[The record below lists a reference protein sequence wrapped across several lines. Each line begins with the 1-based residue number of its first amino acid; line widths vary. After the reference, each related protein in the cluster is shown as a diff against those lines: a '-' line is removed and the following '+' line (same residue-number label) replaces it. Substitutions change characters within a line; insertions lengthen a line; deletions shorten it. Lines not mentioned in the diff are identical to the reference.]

1 MSAAGVPT
9 KAGRARLAVVCLVAV
24 LLTGCGESPPGQGA
38 DTEPTGDPSSESPSQ
53 SQEAEPA
60 DGPKVENAHASYR
73 VPRGYKVD
81 EELAGTI
88 PANESGPGSSA
99 ITLAEVSAFGS
110 TDLGQVA
117 EVVARNVAQDRRPKR
132 LRNTTLD
139 GVPVFRVEGRLDETI
154 WFAAYGAIRDD
165 TVVYVRFDMDT
176 PPAKSQQ
183 VVESVLDTWHW
194 K

>member
-9 KAGRARLAVVCLVAV
+9 KAGRAHLAVACLVAV

-38 DTEPTGDPSSESPSQ
+38 DTEPTGDPSSASPSPSQ
-53 SQEAEPA
+53 EVEPA

-73 VPRGYKVD
+73 VPRGYKVAA
-81 EELAGTI
+81 ELAGTI

-165 TVVYVRFDMDT
+165 TVVYVRFDLDT

>member
-1 MSAAGVPT
+1 
-9 KAGRARLAVVCLVAV
+9 VAV
-24 LLTGCGESPPGQGA
+24 LLTGCGDSDPGLGA
-38 DTEPTGDPSSESPSQ
+38 DTDPTVEPSSSSPSQ
-53 SQEAEPA
+53 RQEVEPA
-60 DGPKVENAHASYR
+60 DGPKVENAHASYH
-73 VPRGYKVD
+73 VPRGYKVAK
-81 EELAGTI
+81 EVAGTI

-99 ITLAEVSAFGS
+99 ITLAEVPAFGS

-165 TVVYVRFDMDT
+165 TVVYVRFDLDT
-176 PPAKSQQ
+176 PPAESQQ